1 MLSKSP
7 QSGAESYL
15 HDSSNMAGGHA
26 ELVLFPE
33 TVQEVAVALARATSN
48 QTPVTVAGAGTG
60 LVGGRVP
67 FGGLVLSTERLNR
80 ILQINRN
87 EDGTGYG
94 TAEAGVVLSDYIR
107 AAAQEGLLYPP
118 DPTEWSCFLGGTVAT
133 NASGARTFKYGP
145 TRDYVERL
153 EVVLSTGD
161 ILDIGRGQF
170 FAEANG
176 HFSLPLAG
184 GHSIEG
190 RLPGYQMPRTRK
202 NASGYYVK
210 PGMDLIDLFIGSEGT
225 LGVITRVETRMLPL
239 PENVFSG
246 LVFFQ
251 TEDRLQGFVRAAR
264 KALEVTTQ
272 FDEQFKIA
280 PRSIEFFDAESLS
293 FLRQKYPMVPT
304 GVAGGI
310 YFEQELAADEDD
322 TVMASWLSLM
332 ERFEALQDDSWFAS
346 SEIDRARLKEFRHA
360 LPVLVNEWLAHHG
373 QRKISTDMAL
383 PDDQFA
389 EMMGFYRENL
399 KASGLK
405 FVVFGHIGDNHLH
418 VNILP
423 RNDIEAAAARTLYE
437 RFIKRAVELGGT
449 VSAEHGIGKLK
460 RDYLR
465 VLYGDTFLRE
475 MASLKRA
482 FDPACILG
490 RGNMFSEDLL

>member
-1 MLSKSP
+1 
-7 QSGAESYL
+7 
-15 HDSSNMAGGHA
+15 
-26 ELVLFPE
+26 
-33 TVQEVAVALARATSN
+33 
-48 QTPVTVAGAGTG
+48 
-60 LVGGRVP
+60 
-67 FGGLVLSTERLNR
+67 
-80 ILQINRN
+80 
-87 EDGTGYG
+87 
-94 TAEAGVVLSDYIR
+94 
-107 AAAQEGLLYPP
+107 
-118 DPTEWSCFLGGTVAT
+118 
-133 NASGARTFKYGP
+133 
-145 TRDYVERL
+145 
-153 EVVLSTGD
+153 
-161 ILDIGRGQF
+161 
-170 FAEANG
+170 
-176 HFSLPLAG
+176 
-184 GHSIEG
+184 
-190 RLPGYQMPRTRK
+190 
-202 NASGYYVK
+202 
-210 PGMDLIDLFIGSEGT
+210 MDLIDLFIGSEGT

-346 SEIDRARLKEFRHA
+346 SEIDQARLKEFRHA